1 MEPETKPE
9 SAEIVPAKTPLMARK
24 EARWAMVAVTLLAL
38 MGLIIFAGDVR
49 RRSEVHG
56 EKIRAT
62 QSIAAALLSEV
73 LNQKEFRAQRACD
86 QIQSAGGYNS
96 VTITAPSGKVLAS
109 SDKNLIGK
117 TLTPPKEAIAKAES
131 RTEDGA
137 QAFWKA
143 IVLGGDNPVG
153 FVRLVY

>member
-9 SAEIVPAKTPLMARK
+9 IAAVVPAKTPWMARK
-24 EARWAMVAVTLLAL
+24 EARWTMVAITLIAL

-49 RRSEVHG
+49 RRGEVRA

-73 LNQKEFRAQRACD
+73 LNRKDFRAQRACD
-86 QIQSAGGYNS
+86 QIQSAGGYAS
-96 VTITAPSGKVLAS
+96 VTITEAGGKVIAS
-109 SDKNLIGK
+109 SDKNLLGK
-117 TLTPPKEAIAKAES
+117 SLTPPKEALTKAEE
-131 RTEDGA
+131 RTEDGV

-143 IVLGGDNPVG
+143 IVLGTDNPVG
-153 FVRLVY
+153 YVRLVH